1 MYSLYGKDTRNQS
14 DCVHQLKE
22 LHLQVLI
29 TSKYAMYLFVVFDH
43 CAMVHLI

>member
-22 LHLQVLI
+22 LYLQVLI
-29 TSKYAMYLFVVFDH
+29 SKFAMYLFVVFDH